1 MDAFDALKRFFK
13 AGTDVTIALPSDPFI
28 VLDRDRAA
36 VKLKIAER
44 AQANGVANFP
54 PADSE
59 NLDDVETEI
68 VAEIGEHSARAQID
82 AAAMHRVYG
91 QRLSELALLRE
102 LSTITGAGE
111 QALGDF
117 RATIINRQGRLGLA
131 KDAIRESYNEL
142 AHFKREHGLDRPAHR
157 SMNKLYAWSI
167 VGISWIIE
175 SAGNTAFLMVNDDY
189 GLLGGF
195 ATAVVVAA
203 INIILSALVGQ
214 YWWPYLFYRKSAQRL
229 LAASGSILWFLA
241 VIVWNLLVGHFRDAK
256 ILGLAN
262 PEQAALGLF
271 LNRPFQL
278 DSIYSYGLLVLGI
291 VFAVLAATA
300 AFKKDDPYPGYG
312 AIYRRH
318 EDRCDEYA
326 DQIEEALDE
335 LRETRDDAIETANA
349 IRSELGAQFRERGQI
364 ISSRDTHR
372 NRYREHQDYLETIGN
387 ALLGQYRA
395 ANVRSRTDKL
405 SPSHFNKPWVLK
417 RTDLPFDT
425 AEPSI
430 DNEVLRAQEVL
441 EHSIKT
447 ISQAY
452 QEAIESFE
460 HLEKIKGSLTNG

>member
-1 MDAFDALKRFFK
+1 
-13 AGTDVTIALPSDPFI
+13 
-28 VLDRDRAA
+28 
-36 VKLKIAER
+36 
-44 AQANGVANFP
+44 
-54 PADSE
+54 
-59 NLDDVETEI
+59 
-68 VAEIGEHSARAQID
+68 
-82 AAAMHRVYG
+82 
-91 QRLSELALLRE
+91 
-102 LSTITGAGE
+102 
-111 QALGDF
+111 
-117 RATIINRQGRLGLA
+117 
-131 KDAIRESYNEL
+131 
-142 AHFKREHGLDRPAHR
+142 
-157 SMNKLYAWSI
+157 MNKLYAWSI

-195 ATAVVVAA
+195 VTAVVVAA

-214 YWWPYLFYRKSAQRL
+214 YWWPYLFYRKPAQRL

-300 AFKKDDPYPGYG
+300 AFRKDDPYPGYG

-335 LRETRDDAIETANA
+335 LRGTRDDAIETANA

-417 RTDLPFDT
+417 RTDLPLDT

-460 HLEKIKGSLTNG
+460 HLERSKDRSQMARKSTASQKRKQADTAAAVRNIAIVVGLLTVIGIFWFRSVLSHRPLDSETMCPTQLTSVTVLLVDVTDPMNLAQRQDFANQLDRLVDEIPRYGKLVIAKVDPVSDRLLAPVITRCNPGSASDTSDINGNPQRLEKLHQENSWRR